1 MTYPTF
7 HNSIKHM
14 PAREH
19 DYKHAMKLIENT
31 AQIISINLRTLESQ
45 KTDTCL
51 FELILHL

>member
-7 HNSIKHM
+7 HNSIKHT
-14 PAREH
+14 PARER
-19 DYKHAMKLIENT
+19 DCKHTMKLIENT